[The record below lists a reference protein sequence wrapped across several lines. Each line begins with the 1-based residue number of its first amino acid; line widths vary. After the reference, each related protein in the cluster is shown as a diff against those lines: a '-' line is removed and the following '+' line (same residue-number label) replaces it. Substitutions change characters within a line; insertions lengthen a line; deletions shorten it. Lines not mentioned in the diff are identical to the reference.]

1 MRVKNFSLSFGL
13 QLFKAFSDES
23 RIRIL
28 HLIYQQE
35 EMCITDLEHVLNF
48 TQTKTSR
55 HLSYLKNAGLVYSQP
70 VDQFVY
76 YRIRS
81 QASDVVEQLFQYMS
95 RDSILLDDLET
106 YRILYS
112 NRELAIYK
120 VHQKK
125 WQDGGRR

>member
-13 QLFKAFSDES
+13 QLFKAFSEES
-23 RIRIL
+23 RVRIL
-28 HLIYQQE
+28 HLIYHQK
-35 EMCITDLEHVLNF
+35 EMCITDLEHILDF

-55 HLSYLKNAGLVYSQP
+55 HLSSLKNAGLVYSQP

-81 QASDVVEQLFQYMS
+81 QASDVIEQLFQYMS
-95 RDSILLDDLET
+95 KDSVLLKDLET
-106 YRILYS
+106 YHVLYS
-112 NRELAIYK
+112 NRELAICK

-125 WQDGGRR
+125 WRED

>member
-23 RIRIL
+23 RVRIL
-28 HLIYQQE
+28 HLIYHQE
-35 EMCITDLEHVLNF
+35 EMCITDLEQVLDF

-55 HLSYLKNAGLVYSQP
+55 HLSYLKNAGLVYNQP

-95 RDSILLDDLET
+95 KDGQLLKDLDT
-106 YRILYS
+106 YRVLYS
-112 NRELAIYK
+112 NRELAVCK
-120 VHQKK
+120 VHQRK
-125 WQDGGRR
+125 WQEKI